1 MHDAPSFFKPM
12 RKKANFQLWLSAALV
27 FFGAQLIFSA
37 FWVPPTGEI
46 DVSVLTAFG
55 EILPFC
61 GSLIGIDYHY
71 RHKRP
76 TKR

>member
-1 MHDAPSFFKPM
+1 M
-12 RKKANFQLWLSAALV
+12 V

-55 EILPFC
+55 EILTFC